1 MIFGGKRLE
10 SPVFVILG
18 NKKIGANSN
27 GLFFIPLIILA
38 LRINAFGPLKVS
50 KLFSGTK

>member
-18 NKKIGANSN
+18 NKKIGANTN
-27 GLFFIPLIILA
+27 GLFFIPLIISA
-38 LRINAFGPLKVS
+38 FRINAFGSSKVNKS
-50 KLFSGTK
+50 FSGTK